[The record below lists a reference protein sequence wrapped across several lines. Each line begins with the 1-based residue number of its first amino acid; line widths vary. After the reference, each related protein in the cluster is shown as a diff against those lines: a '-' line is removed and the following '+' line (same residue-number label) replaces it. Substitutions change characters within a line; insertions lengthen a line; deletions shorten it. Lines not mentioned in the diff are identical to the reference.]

1 MEIKKYSVNTDGGSR
16 GNPGPAAIGLVIR
29 DQDGKIIEEFGK
41 TIGNQ
46 TNNYAEYFALIT
58 ALEKLKSFGA
68 TQVECILDSELV
80 VKQLKGEY
88 KVKELTLQQMHQQVL
103 VLSNNFDQVVFRHV
117 RREQNKEAD
126 KLVNRALDGFI

>member
-88 KVKELTLQQMHQQVL
+88 KVKELTLQRMHQQVL

>member
-58 ALEKLKSFGA
+58 ALEKLKSLGA

>member
-16 GNPGPAAIGLVIR
+16 GNPGPAAIGIVVR
-29 DQDGKIIEEFGK
+29 DQDSKIVEEFGTK
-41 TIGNQ
+41 IGNQ

-58 ALEKLKSFGA
+58 ALEKLIVLGA

-88 KVKELTLQQMHQQVL
+88 KVKELTLQQMHQKVL
-103 VLSNNFDQVVFRHV
+103 ELANNFDQVVFRHV